1 VTPGRFATIRSLV
14 AHLEGCATM
23 GCLLILMTGFA
34 PRLAAVLY
42 WIWRPGL
49 WDRAFNGSWI
59 WPVLG
64 IVFLPVTTIVWV
76 LVATNGVA
84 GFDFLWLGL
93 AVFIDIGANGRNAA
107 KRDWSSS

>member
-1 VTPGRFATIRSLV
+1 MP
-14 AHLEGCATM
+14 TM
-23 GCLLILMTGFA
+23 GCLLILMTGVA
-34 PRLAAVLY
+34 PRFAAVLY

-64 IVFLPVTTIVWV
+64 ILFLPVTTIVWV
-76 LVATNGVA
+76 LVATNGVV

-93 AVFIDIGANGRNAA
+93 LWLGLAVFVDIGANGRNAA
-107 KRDWSSS
+107 KRDWSSN

>member
-1 VTPGRFATIRSLV
+1 MPA
-14 AHLEGCATM
+14 M

-49 WDRAFNGSWI
+49 WDRAFSGSWI

-64 IVFLPVTTIVWV
+64 ILLLPVTTIVWV
-76 LVATNGVA
+76 LVATNGVTE
-84 GFDFLWLGL
+84 FDFLWLGL

-107 KRDWSSS
+107 KRGS

>member
-1 VTPGRFATIRSLV
+1 
-14 AHLEGCATM
+14 M
-23 GCLLILMTGFA
+23 GCLLILLTGAA

-49 WDRAFNGSWI
+49 WDRAFSGSWI

-64 IVFLPVTTIVWV
+64 ILFLPVTTIVWV
-76 LVATNGVA
+76 LVATNGVT

-93 AVFIDIGANGRNAA
+93 ADRRRRRRERPERGQARLLTAA
-107 KRDWSSS
+107 RRWPGDRS

>member
-1 VTPGRFATIRSLV
+1 
-14 AHLEGCATM
+14 M

-34 PRLAAVLY
+34 PRVAAVLY

-49 WDRAFNGSWI
+49 W
-59 WPVLG
+59 PVLG
-64 IVFLPVTTIVWV
+64 ILFLPVTTIVWV
-76 LVATNGVA
+76 LVATNGVS